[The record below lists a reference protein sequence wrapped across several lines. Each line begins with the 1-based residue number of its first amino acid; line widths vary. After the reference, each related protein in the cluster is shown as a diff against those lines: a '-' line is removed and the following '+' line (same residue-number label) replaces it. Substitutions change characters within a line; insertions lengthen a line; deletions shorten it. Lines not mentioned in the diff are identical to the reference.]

1 MSNKVASKD
10 ITTFF
15 PSEKLSDPSKR
26 QLSDGSVESGL
37 SPVRTMRKFDSD
49 EIQRCESGDLP
60 SSIAYLTGMMEH
72 IVERFENFES
82 SITAKIDRVNERF
95 NLLENSLTK
104 VKEDTTLQVQQI
116 ASDIANYKQK
126 NDEVVSTLSSKV
138 DSLMELYES
147 EKKRADDL
155 EKHARKTAD
164 DLDSLEQY
172 GRRSCLLLHGV
183 EEKEGENTTKV
194 FIEHAKELGVTLK
207 PHDISRSHRLG
218 KPRQN
223 GHRPIIA
230 KFVSYADRHRV
241 YSNKKKFKGSR
252 KMITES
258 LTTTRVMRLRRAI
271 EKYESKNVWTMD
283 GEIFVNIDGKKSK
296 YTEPDSV

>member
-1 MSNKVASKD
+1 
-10 ITTFF
+10 
-15 PSEKLSDPSKR
+15 
-26 QLSDGSVESGL
+26 
-37 SPVRTMRKFDSD
+37 MR
-49 EIQRCESGDLP
+49 
-60 SSIAYLTGMMEH
+60 
-72 IVERFENFES
+72 
-82 SITAKIDRVNERF
+82 
-95 NLLENSLTK
+95 
-104 VKEDTTLQVQQI
+104 
-116 ASDIANYKQK
+116 
-126 NDEVVSTLSSKV
+126 
-138 DSLMELYES
+138 
-147 EKKRADDL
+147 KRADDL

-172 GRRSCLLLHGV
+172 GHRSCFLLHDV
-183 EEKEGENTTKV
+183 DEKEGEKTTKV
-194 FIEHAKELGVTLK
+194 FIDHAKELGVTLK
-207 PHDISRSHRLG
+207 PQDISRSHQLG